1 MNQTLGPSVEAAA
14 PRKAEAHKGRAGAPA
29 RTGAVK
35 AQVKKL
41 LYRLYEHR
49 LLRQVRHGVMP
60 GHIGII
66 LDGNRRHGVRQGITD
81 PQAVYSLGANK
92 LNEVLDWCGEFR
104 IPVVTLWVLSTDNLS
119 RSTAQVSS
127 ILMAIE
133 EKLVALA
140 TDPEIHH
147 RRVRVQAIGRLDLL
161 PGSTLAAIETA
172 RKATAPYDS
181 MVLNIAVAYGGR
193 DEIVD
198 SVRAFLA
205 QEARRGGTIEETIN
219 RVTTAAIS
227 ENLYMSDVPDPDLI
241 IRTSGEIRLSGFL
254 LWQSAY
260 SEFYFSDVNWP
271 AFRKIDFL
279 RAIRSYQERQRRF
292 GA

>member
-1 MNQTLGPSVEAAA
+1 
-14 PRKAEAHKGRAGAPA
+14 
-29 RTGAVK
+29 
-35 AQVKKL
+35 
-41 LYRLYEHR
+41 
-49 LLRQVRHGVMP
+49 MP

-66 LDGNRRHGVRQGITD
+66 LDGNRRHGFQRGITD
-81 PQAVYSLGANK
+81 PRAIYSLGAGK
-92 LNEVLDWCGEFR
+92 LDEVLDWCGEFR
-104 IPVVTLWVLSTDNLS
+104 IPAVTLWVLSTDNLS
-119 RSTAQVSS
+119 RSSAQVSG

-133 EKLVALA
+133 KKLLALA

-161 PGSTLAAIETA
+161 PASTLGAIATA
-172 RKATAPYDS
+172 QKATAPYDS
-181 MVLNIAVAYGGR
+181 MALNIAVAYGGR

-198 SVRAFLA
+198 SVRSFLS
-205 QEARRGGTIEETIN
+205 QEARNGASLEDVIG

-227 ENLYMSDVPDPDLI
+227 ENLYMKGLPDPDLI
-241 IRTSGEIRLSGFL
+241 IRTSGEVRLSGFL

-260 SEFYFSDVNWP
+260 SEFYFSDIYWP

-279 RAIRSYQERQRRF
+279 RAIRSYQERRRRF

>member
-1 MNQTLGPSVEAAA
+1 MGPSIEAAA
-14 PRKAEAHKGRAGAPA
+14 SPPKGHDRARAPS
-29 RTGAVK
+29 TVK
-35 AQVKKL
+35 PETITAQVKRL
-41 LYRLYEHR
+41 LYYLYEQR
-49 LLRQVRHGVMP
+49 LFRQVRHGAMP

-66 LDGNRRHGVRQGITD
+66 LDGNRRHGFRRGITD
-81 PQAVYSLGANK
+81 PQTIYGIGAGK
-92 LNEVLDWCGEFR
+92 LDEVLDWCGEFR
-104 IPVVTLWVLSTDNLS
+104 IPAVTLWVLSTDNLGRGS
-119 RSTAQVSS
+119 AQVSG

-133 EKLVALA
+133 EKLLALA

-161 PGSTLAAIETA
+161 PPSVLAAIDTA
-172 RKATAPYDS
+172 REATAPYDS

-198 SVRAFLA
+198 SVRSFLK
-205 QEARRGGTIEETIN
+205 QEAQSGASLEEVID

-227 ENLYMSDVPDPDLI
+227 ENLYMKGLPDPDLI

-260 SEFYFSDVNWP
+260 SEFYFSDVYWP

-279 RAIRSYQERQRRF
+279 RAIRSYQERHRRF
-292 GA
+292 GG